1 MRGCGDDVERWLP
14 VRRVWIGREARGR
27 FFKVEH
33 SRTYRDRWVLKLA
46 GVDDGDQ
53 AARLRGQD
61 VLVAATDAPDLP
73 DGVHYAAKLVGV
85 KVIDESGND
94 LGRVEEVVMTGGTDL
109 LRVRPSDRATEQERI
124 EDEEL
129 LIPFAREFVEEFRGS
144 EREIVVRLPP
154 GLRGLNRRKP

>member
-14 VRRVWIGREARGR
+14 VRRVWIGREAKGR
-27 FFKVEH
+27 FYEVEH

-73 DGVHYAAKLVGV
+73 DGVHYAAKLVGA
-85 KVIDESGND
+85 KVVDESGNE

-109 LRVRPSDRATEQERI
+109 LRVRGI

-129 LIPFAREFVEEFRGS
+129 LIPFAREFVEEVRGS